1 MKNKII
7 FTAIA
12 FLLFV
17 IQTQG
22 QNQNRVNVNFGDTL
36 NHVLSMGFQ
45 YLYPEFTRGTVHFS
59 TNEKSSAFLNYNI
72 LLNEIHFMNLADI
85 KDKNFESE
93 SDFLQ
98 HAQSLELRDVTHITI
113 KDDNFINTHRGIM
126 YLVVNDEV
134 KLLRNDIIRMS
145 GQSNIGAYG
154 MQSQTSSVERRSSTP
169 SERARRGEEYK
180 QEIITEYSRETQ
192 FYLLSDDRA
201 RRATRRG
208 FERTFRSKRDN
219 IRLFI
224 EENDINFQNEEDLV
238 KLLKYCVD

>member
-134 KLLRNDIIRMS
+134 KLLRNDVIRMS

-208 FERTFRSKRDN
+208 FERTFRSKRDD
-219 IRLFI
+219 IRRFI
-224 EENDINFQNEEDLV
+224 EENNINFQNEEDLV
-238 KLLKYCVD
+238 KLFYYCVD